1 MDSLANSL
9 LLLTKTNSKIVAKI
23 KEADAKIDSVIIS
36 STQSPKK
43 IDVEGKTSKKG
54 KITSGKDKTVN
65 PSVKV
70 KADVIDKKIVSTVEK
85 PKTVIIS
92 DFTKEALTDL
102 TGILGKRPAS
112 KEPVDSG
119 EPPKKSKTA
128 MKVIGYLAAAAGAY
142 AIIKNFKIENIP
154 GLITGLQKARKS
166 VTKLTDKMKTGVDKM
181 KNGVKNIKSFFTK
194 SKDAVKNMI
203 PKNLKASVTKSVDA
217 AKGAVKNLGSKIGSV
232 ADDAVSGLK
241 SQMDNVATK
250 MGTFAKNLGSGLKS
264 ITSKVGGM
272 AGLAD
277 DGAKS
282 LAAAGGGAAKGAT
295 SAAAPKAPAPKKV
308 GFFGKLA
315 GKAKSAVSNVAG
327 AAKKGF
333 TAAKGAVTTVASKAK
348 NVVVKGAT
356 AVSNVAGAAKGAVV
370 KGASAVK
377 KGGVAVAKKAFK
389 VGVKA
394 LGGAA
399 KVGKVVVKSPFL
411 APIVEGIFTYKDITK
426 AIEEYKQ
433 GEIDKKELDKKVGT
447 RSIKGIGG
455 IIGAVA
461 GGTLG
466 AAALG
471 TLSFGLAAPLGAILG
486 GIGGDMAGRF
496 LGGVIADVIGDKTD
510 KFGEGIVDSNVFKN
524 KMMAESS
531 DQAPDGEAP
540 DSQAPDGQSPVQLD
554 PPIPIEDGI
563 ITKAGQLIKPHAEDF
578 LYAMKDGG
586 PLVNAMAGDNKATE
600 KNNELLSDF
609 KANSQKLSVKQI
621 ELLEKNNS
629 LLTMLQSSI
638 VELNSNGGGSN
649 PSSVVSS
656 SNSNVT
662 NVNFKSPGLR
672 DIQLSYG

>member
-9 LLLTKTNSKIVAKI
+9 LLLTKTNSKIVDKI

-36 STQSPKK
+36 STQSPK
-43 IDVEGKTSKKG
+43 ITDVEGKASNKS

-112 KEPVDSG
+112 KETVDSG

-128 MKVIGYLAAAAGAY
+128 MKVIGYLAAAAGSY

-181 KNGVKNIKSFFTK
+181 KNGAKNIKSFFTK

-315 GKAKSAVSNVAG
+315 GK
-327 AAKKGF
+327 
-333 TAAKGAVTTVASKAK
+333 AKGAVTTVASKAK

-496 LGGVIADVIGDKTD
+496 VGGVIADVIGDKTD

-540 DSQAPDGQSPVQLD
+540 DGQAPDGQSPVQLD

-649 PSSVVSS
+649 PSSIVSS

>member
-9 LLLTKTNSKIVAKI
+9 LLLTKTNSKIVDKI
-23 KEADAKIDSVIIS
+23 KEVDAKIDSVIIS
-36 STQSPKK
+36 SKQSPKTA
-43 IDVEGKTSKKG
+43 DSGSKTPKKG
-54 KITSGKDKTVN
+54 ATIQPGL
-65 PSVKV
+65 KV
-70 KADVIDKKIVSTVEK
+70 KADAIDKKIVSTVEK

-102 TGILGKRPAS
+102 AGILGKRPAP
-112 KEPVDSG
+112 KETEDSG

-128 MKVIGYLAAAAGAY
+128 SKVLGYLAAAAGTY
-142 AIIKNFKIENIP
+142 AIIKNFKVENIP
-154 GLITGLQKARKS
+154 GLISGLQGARKQ
-166 VTKLTDKMKTGVDKM
+166 VTKLTDKFKTGVDKM
-181 KNGVKNIKSFFTK
+181 KNGVKNVKSFFTK
-194 SKDAVKNMI
+194 SKDMAKNLV

-232 ADDAVSGLK
+232 ADDAVNGLK

-250 MGTFAKNLGSGLKS
+250 MGTFSKNLGSGLKS

-282 LAAAGGGAAKGAT
+282 LAAATAAKAST
-295 SAAAPKAPAPKKV
+295 PKAPAPKAAPPKKP
-308 GFFGKLA
+308 GFFSKLA
-315 GKAKSAVSNVAG
+315 GKAKSAVSTVASK
-327 AAKKGF
+327 AKTGF
-333 TAAKGAVTTVASKAK
+333 SAAKGAVTNVASKAK

-356 AVSNVAGAAKGAVV
+356 AVGNVAGKAKDVVV

-377 KGGVAVAKKAFK
+377 KGTVAFAKKAFK
-389 VGVKA
+389 TGVKA

-399 KVGKVVVKSPFL
+399 KVGRVVLKSPFL

-433 GEIDKKELDKKVGT
+433 GEIDKKELDKKVGD

-455 IIGAVA
+455 IIGAAV

-496 LGGVIADVIGDKTD
+496 LGGVIADAIGDKTD
-510 KFGEGIVDSNVFKN
+510 KFGEGIVDSKFFRN
-524 KMMAESS
+524 KMMAEPSEG
-531 DQAPDGEAP
+531 QAPEGE
-540 DSQAPDGQSPVQLD
+540 SSEGQAPEGAAPVQLD
-554 PPIPIEDGI
+554 APIPIEDGI

-586 PLVNAMAGDNKATE
+586 PLVNAMSGDNKATE

-609 KANSQKLSVKQI
+609 KTNSHKASIKQI

-638 VELNSNGGGSN
+638 VELNNNGSGSN
-649 PSSVVSS
+649 PSSIVSS

>member
-9 LLLTKTNSKIVAKI
+9 LLLTKTNSKIVDKI
-23 KEADAKIDSVIIS
+23 KKADAKIDSVIIS
-36 STQSPKK
+36 STQSPK
-43 IDVEGKTSKKG
+43 ITDVEGKASNKS

-112 KEPVDSG
+112 KETADSG

-181 KNGVKNIKSFFTK
+181 KNGAKNIKSFFTK

-203 PKNLKASVTKSVDA
+203 PKNLKASGTKSVDA

-315 GKAKSAVSNVAG
+315 GK
-327 AAKKGF
+327 AKKGF

-524 KMMAESS
+524 KMMAEPSG
-531 DQAPDGEAP
+531 QAPDG
-540 DSQAPDGQSPVQLD
+540 QAPDGQSPVQLD

-649 PSSVVSS
+649 PSSIVSS

>member
-9 LLLTKTNSKIVAKI
+9 LLLTKTNSKIVDKI

-36 STQSPKK
+36 STQSPK
-43 IDVEGKTSKKG
+43 ITDVEGKASNKS

-112 KEPVDSG
+112 KETVDSG

-128 MKVIGYLAAAAGAY
+128 MKVIGYLAAAAGSY

-181 KNGVKNIKSFFTK
+181 KNGAKNIKSFFTK

-315 GKAKSAVSNVAG
+315 GK
-327 AAKKGF
+327 
-333 TAAKGAVTTVASKAK
+333 AKGAVTTVASKAK

-496 LGGVIADVIGDKTD
+496 VGGVIADVIGDKTD

-540 DSQAPDGQSPVQLD
+540 DGQAPDGQSPVQLD

-600 KNNELLSDF
+600 KNNEL
-609 KANSQKLSVKQI
+609 SVKQI

-649 PSSVVSS
+649 PSSIVSS

>member
-9 LLLTKTNSKIVAKI
+9 LLLTKTNSKIVDKI
-23 KEADAKIDSVIIS
+23 KEVDAKIDSVSIG
-36 STQSPKK
+36 STKSPKK
-43 IDVEGKTSKKG
+43 TDSKGTASKKSTTIQPG
-54 KITSGKDKTVN
+54 
-65 PSVKV
+65 VKV
-70 KADVIDKKIVSTVEK
+70 KADAIDKKIVSTVEK

-102 TGILGKRPAS
+102 AGILGKRPAP
-112 KEPVDSG
+112 KETEDSG

-128 MKVIGYLAAAAGAY
+128 MKVLGYLAAAAGTY
-142 AIIKNFKIENIP
+142 AIIKNFKVENIP
-154 GLITGLQKARKS
+154 GLISGLQNARTQF
-166 VTKLTDKMKTGVDKM
+166 TKLTDKFKTGVDKM
-181 KNGVKNIKSFFTK
+181 KKGVKNVKSFFTK
-194 SKDAVKNMI
+194 SKDMAKNLV

-232 ADDAVSGLK
+232 ADDAVNGLK
-241 SQMDNVATK
+241 GQMDNVATK

-272 AGLAD
+272 VGLAD

-282 LAAAGGGAAKGAT
+282 LAAATAAKAST
-295 SAAAPKAPAPKKV
+295 PKASAPKASAPKASAPKASAPPKKP
-308 GFFGKLA
+308 GFFSRIASKT
-315 GKAKSAVSNVAG
+315 KSAVSAVASK
-327 AAKKGF
+327 AKTGF
-333 TAAKGAVTTVASKAK
+333 TAAKGAVTNVASKAK

-356 AVSNVAGAAKGAVV
+356 AVGNVAGKAKDVVV
-370 KGASAVK
+370 KG
-377 KGGVAVAKKAFK
+377 AKKAFK
-389 VGVKA
+389 TGVKA

-399 KVGKVVVKSPFL
+399 KVGRVVLKSPFL

-433 GEIDKKELDKKVGT
+433 GEIDKKELDKKVGD

-455 IIGAVA
+455 IIGAAV

-496 LGGVIADVIGDKTD
+496 LGGVIADAIGDKTD
-510 KFGEGIVDSNVFKN
+510 KFGEGIVDSKFFKD
-524 KMMAESS
+524 KMMAEPS
-531 DQAPDGEAP
+531 DQAPEGE
-540 DSQAPDGQSPVQLD
+540 SPDGQAPEGESPVQLD

-586 PLVNAMAGDNKATE
+586 PLVNAMSGDNKATE

-609 KANSQKLSVKQI
+609 KTDSHKASIKQI

-649 PSSVVSS
+649 PSSIVSS

>member
-9 LLLTKTNSKIVAKI
+9 LLLTKTNSKIVDKI
-23 KEADAKIDSVIIS
+23 KEVDKKVDSVNIS
-36 STQSPKK
+36 NTKSSKK
-43 IDVEGKTSKKG
+43 TDVGDKTSKKG
-54 KITSGKDKTVN
+54 NITDDKGKTAT
-65 PSVKV
+65 PAVKV
-70 KADVIDKKIVSTVEK
+70 KADVIDKKIVSTVDK

-102 TGILGKRPAS
+102 AGILGKRPAP
-112 KEPVDSG
+112 KETEDSG
-119 EPPKKSKTA
+119 EPPKKSKA
-128 MKVIGYLAAAAGAY
+128 ASKIIGYLAAAAGAY
-142 AIIKNFKIENIP
+142 AIIKNFKVENIP
-154 GLITGLQKARKS
+154 GLISGLQKARKI
-166 VTKLTDKMKTGVDKM
+166 TLKLADKMKAGVNKV
-181 KNGVKNIKSFFTK
+181 KAGVKNVKSFFGK
-194 SKDAVKNMI
+194 SKNALKSMV

-232 ADDAVSGLK
+232 ADDAANGLK

-250 MGTFAKNLGSGLKS
+250 MGTFAKSLGSGLKG
-264 ITSKVGGM
+264 IVGKVGSM
-272 AGLAD
+272 VGLAD

-282 LAAAGGGAAKGAT
+282 LAAATAAKKA
-295 SAAAPKAPAPKKV
+295 SAPKASAPKASAPAPKAAPPK
-308 GFFGKLA
+308 KLNWLQRKA
-315 GKAKSAVSNVAG
+315 AKAKAALKSVGGAVSN
-327 AAKKGF
+327 
-333 TAAKGAVTTVASKAK
+333 VASKAK

-356 AVSNVAGAAKGAVV
+356 AV
-370 KGASAVK
+370 K
-377 KGGVAVAKKAFK
+377 KGGVAVAKKTFK
-389 VGVKA
+389 AGVKA

-399 KVGKVVVKSPFL
+399 KVGKVVLKSPFL

-433 GEIDKKELDKKVGT
+433 GEIDKKELDKKVGD

-455 IIGAVA
+455 IIGAAV

-510 KFGEGIVDSNVFKN
+510 KFGEGIVDSKLFRN
-524 KMMAESS
+524 KMMAEPSEG
-531 DQAPDGEAP
+531 QAPEGE
-540 DSQAPDGQSPVQLD
+540 SSEGESSEGQAPVQLD
-554 PPIPIEDGI
+554 APIPIEDGI

-586 PLVNAMAGDNKATE
+586 PLVNAMSGDNKATE

-609 KANSQKLSVKQI
+609 KTNSHKASIKQI

-638 VELNSNGGGSN
+638 VELNSNGSGSK
-649 PSSVVSS
+649 PSNIVSS

>member
-9 LLLTKTNSKIVAKI
+9 LLLTKTNSKIVDKI
-23 KEADAKIDSVIIS
+23 KKADAKIDSVIIS
-36 STQSPKK
+36 STQSPK
-43 IDVEGKTSKKG
+43 ITDVEGKASNKS

-112 KEPVDSG
+112 KETADSG

-181 KNGVKNIKSFFTK
+181 KNGAKNIKSFFTK

-282 LAAAGGGAAKGAT
+282 LAAAGGGGAAKGAT

-315 GKAKSAVSNVAG
+315 GK
-327 AAKKGF
+327 AKKGF

-524 KMMAESS
+524 KMMAEPSG
-531 DQAPDGEAP
+531 QAPDG
-540 DSQAPDGQSPVQLD
+540 QAPDGQSPVQLD

-649 PSSVVSS
+649 PSSIVSS

>member
-1 MDSLANSL
+1 MDTLAESL
-9 LLLTKTNSKIVAKI
+9 LLLTKTNSKIVDKI
-23 KEADAKIDSVIIS
+23 KEVDAKIDSVIIS
-36 STQSPKK
+36 SKQSPKTADSK
-43 IDVEGKTSKKG
+43 GTASKKSTTIQPG
-54 KITSGKDKTVN
+54 
-65 PSVKV
+65 VKV
-70 KADVIDKKIVSTVEK
+70 KADAIDKKIVSTVEK

-102 TGILGKRPAS
+102 AGILGKRPAP
-112 KEPVDSG
+112 KETEDSG
-119 EPPKKSKTA
+119 EPPKKSKA
-128 MKVIGYLAAAAGAY
+128 ASKIIGYLAAAAGAY

-154 GLITGLQKARKS
+154 GLIKGLQGARKS
-166 VTKLTDKMKTGVDKM
+166 VTKLKNRFKTGVDKM
-181 KNGVKNIKSFFTK
+181 KNGVKNVKSFFTK
-194 SKDAVKNMI
+194 SKNAIGNMI

-217 AKGAVKNLGSKIGSV
+217 AKGAVKDLGSKIGSV
-232 ADDAVSGLK
+232 ADDAINGLK

-250 MGTFAKNLGSGLKS
+250 MGTFAKNLGSGLKG
-264 ITSKVGGM
+264 IVGKVGGM
-272 AGLAD
+272 VGLAD

-282 LAAAGGGAAKGAT
+282 LAAATTPKASTPKASTPKA
-295 SAAAPKAPAPKKV
+295 SAPAPAPKAAPPK
-308 GFFGKLA
+308 KLNWLQRKA
-315 GKAKSAVSNVAG
+315 AQAKSTLKSVGGAVSN
-327 AAKKGF
+327 
-333 TAAKGAVTTVASKAK
+333 VASKAK
-348 NVVVKGAT
+348 NVVVEGATAVGNVVVKGAT
-356 AVSNVAGAAKGAVV
+356 AVKE
-370 KGASAVK
+370 
-377 KGGVAVAKKAFK
+377 GGVAVAKKTFK
-389 VGVKA
+389 AGVKA

-399 KVGKVVVKSPFL
+399 KVGKVVLKSPFL

-433 GEIDKKELDKKVGT
+433 GEIDKKELDKKVGD

-455 IIGAVA
+455 IIGAAV

-486 GIGGDMAGRF
+486 GVGGDMAGRF
-496 LGGVIADVIGDKTD
+496 LGGVIADVIGNKTD
-510 KFGEGIVDSNVFKN
+510 KFGEGIVDSKFFRN
-524 KMMAESS
+524 KMMAEPSEG
-531 DQAPDGEAP
+531 QAPEGE
-540 DSQAPDGQSPVQLD
+540 SSEGQAPEGAAPVQLD
-554 PPIPIEDGI
+554 APIPIEDGI

-586 PLVNAMAGDNKATE
+586 PLVNAMSGDNKATE

-609 KANSQKLSVKQI
+609 KTNSHKASIKQI

-638 VELNSNGGGSN
+638 VELNSNGSGSK
-649 PSSVVSS
+649 PSNIVSS

>member
-9 LLLTKTNSKIVAKI
+9 LLLTKTNSKIVDKI
-23 KEADAKIDSVIIS
+23 KKADAKIDSVIIS
-36 STQSPKK
+36 STQSPK
-43 IDVEGKTSKKG
+43 ITDVEGKASNKS

-112 KEPVDSG
+112 KETADSG

-181 KNGVKNIKSFFTK
+181 KNGAKNIKSFFTK

-315 GKAKSAVSNVAG
+315 GK
-327 AAKKGF
+327 AKKGF

-524 KMMAESS
+524 KMMAEPSG
-531 DQAPDGEAP
+531 QAPDG
-540 DSQAPDGQSPVQLD
+540 QAPDGQSPVQLD

-649 PSSVVSS
+649 PSSIVSS